1 MPLSAIYNERR
12 FPLECSASPFLPPL
26 PFVIDI
32 RRTDRPALRKAGN
45 LRHAFSVTSG
55 EAFVVFD
62 ADFCPRPD
70 FLLETIPYL
79 SDPSV
84 GILQTPQFFSRRSE
98 QTWVEQGAGVCQEL
112 FYRMEQV
119 IRLVICCFWFRDARN
134 EEGGF
139 RDRKRGLGRVICT
152 AFFLGGA
159 S

>member
-1 MPLSAIYNERR
+1 MQAENVV
-12 FPLECSASPFLPPL
+12 PPL
-26 PFVIDI
+26 PRKCRSRLYKEKDVLRSNAVYSSTHPPPSFTTDI

-79 SDPSV
+79 ADASI

-98 QTWVEQGAGVCQEL
+98 QMWVEQGAGVCQEL

-119 IRLVICCFWFRDARN
+119 ILWF
-134 EEGGF
+134 
-139 RDRKRGLGRVICT
+139 
-152 AFFLGGA
+152 AFDVWFT
-159 S
+159 